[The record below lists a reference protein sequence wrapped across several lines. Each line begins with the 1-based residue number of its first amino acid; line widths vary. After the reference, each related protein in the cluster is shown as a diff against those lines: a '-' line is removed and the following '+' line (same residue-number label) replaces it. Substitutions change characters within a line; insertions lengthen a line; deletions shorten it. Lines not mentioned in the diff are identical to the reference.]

1 MTIGIVAEVR
11 DLVGIFDINDLP
23 DSRIQAAINYG
34 KGELYAVTAKTDWDT
49 DVTNP
54 LYKKAE
60 ILVHYFAAFHIM
72 DRYAGNLD
80 KANLLRERAKE
91 MALELKQQYDTYL
104 LIQEGAAG
112 GTGGIGSRFNVVA
125 SSYKSFPM
133 NPDATITKSKII
145 IPGD

>member
-1 MTIGIVAEVR
+1 MTIGILAEVR
-11 DLVGIFDINDLP
+11 DLTGISDINDLP
-23 DSRIQAAINYG
+23 DARIQAAIDYG
-34 KGELYAVTAKTDWDT
+34 KGELYAVTGKVDWDT

-72 DRYAGNLD
+72 DRYSGTFD
-80 KANLLRERAKE
+80 KANLLRERARE
-91 MALELKQQYDTYL
+91 MAIELKNQYNTYL

-112 GTGGIGSRFNVVA
+112 ASTGARFSVVS
-125 SSYKSFPM
+125 SSYKSYPL
-133 NPDATITKSKII
+133 NEDAPVYKSRII